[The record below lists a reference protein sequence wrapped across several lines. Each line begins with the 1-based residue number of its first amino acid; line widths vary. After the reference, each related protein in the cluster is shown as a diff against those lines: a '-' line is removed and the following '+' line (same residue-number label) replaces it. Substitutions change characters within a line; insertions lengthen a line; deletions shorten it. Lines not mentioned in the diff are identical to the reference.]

1 VRDHVGRDVPV
12 VGTPKRVVSLV
23 PSITDTLLALGVPPV
38 GRTRYCPPVAGAA
51 DVGGTKTPD
60 LASVRALGADLVLAN
75 KEENRERDM
84 AELARSVPVF
94 VTDVRTVAAARA
106 WVEELRGLLI
116 PPPREA
122 GRRPGGGPFGD
133 AFPSP
138 DGPRAVTLVWRSPLM
153 AVGEDTYAGDLLRG
167 CGLRNVLEDPRGRY
181 PRVTLEELAAL
192 RPALLVLPSEPYP
205 WTDSEAEELVA
216 ELARLGASVESRR
229 VPGDALTWWGT
240 RTERALAELREAL
253 RL

>member
-1 VRDHVGRDVPV
+1 MRDHLGRDVPV

-23 PSITDTLLALGVPPV
+23 PSITDTLLALGVLPV
-38 GRTRYCPPVAGAA
+38 GRTRYCPPVPGAA

-60 LASVRALGADLVLAN
+60 LASVRALEPDLVLAN
-75 KEENRERDM
+75 KEENRDRDV

-106 WVEELRGLLI
+106 WVDELRGLL
-116 PPPREA
+116 E
-122 GRRPGGGPFGD
+122 GRVSVSAPAP
-133 AFPSP
+133 APVPVP

-167 CGLRNVLEDPRGRY
+167 CGLSNVLEDPRGRY
-181 PRVTLEELAAL
+181 PRVTLDELAAL

-205 WTDSEAEELVA
+205 WTDSEAEELEG
-216 ELARLGASVESRR
+216 ELARLGASAESRR

>member
-1 VRDHVGRDVPV
+1 VRDHLGRDVAVEAP
-12 VGTPKRVVSLV
+12 PKRIVSLV
-23 PSITDTLLALGVPPV
+23 PSITDTLLALGVAPV
-38 GRTRYCPPVAGAA
+38 GRTRYCPPVAGAT

-60 LASVRALGADLVLAN
+60 LGRVRALQPDLVLAN
-75 KEENRERDM
+75 KEENRDRDM

-94 VTDVRTVAAARA
+94 VTDVRTVAGARA
-106 WVEELRGLLI
+106 WVDELRGLL
-116 PPPREA
+116 E
-122 GRRPGGGPFGD
+122 GRVSVPLPLPVPF
-133 AFPSP
+133 PVP

-153 AVGEDTYAGDLLRG
+153 AVGEDTYAADLLRG
-167 CGLRNVLEDPRGRY
+167 CGLRNVLEDPAGRY
-181 PRVTLEELAAL
+181 PRVTLEELASL